1 MPDHTTT
8 AAGAGGRPISRRTLF
23 RYGAA
28 AAGALGAGSLLAA
41 CGGGGGGGVPAGPD
55 ARADLVLSSWQI
67 PVDIET
73 YRKFAADYKA
83 THPNVNITVHE
94 TPGGD
99 FNQWFTTQLAGGS
112 APDII
117 RITWQQIG
125 RYAQNNGVIALDD
138 HLPPDYGADFAPTF
152 WAAAQLG
159 GRVHGIPQHTDTF
172 ATFYRTDVFQKIGVT
187 PPASLDQAWTLEQ
200 FVEIAREVK
209 QATGAYA
216 LSYGFGGVPTGYRW
230 LPFLYMHGGRLVGG
244 DGKTPAI
251 DSPEG
256 VAALTWFQRLY
267 TDGLI
272 PMSNT
277 VKGSNDAATVNSFI
291 TGQAGMMIF
300 GDWIMSDVAKG
311 LPQQSWGITYMPRGK
326 SAASDL
332 GGNLLAVTATCKN
345 PAVAADFIQFVC
357 NEQNM
362 RYFCENDL
370 FLPVR
375 TSLTKQPLTYRAQQE
390 QMALFAEQATTVPE
404 SMAKVQTSPDFNA
417 INQVLADELDL
428 CWTGQK
434 TPADTARSIADGI
447 RRATA

>member
-1 MPDHTTT
+1 MPDHSTPDHTT
-8 AAGAGGRPISRRTLF
+8 AERAISRRSLF
-23 RYGAA
+23 RYGAV
-28 AAGALGAGSLLAA
+28 AAGAIGAGSLLAA
-41 CGGGGGGGVPAGPD
+41 CGGSGGAGAAAGPD

-83 THPNVNITVHE
+83 THPNVTITVQE

-125 RYAQNNGVIALDD
+125 RYAQNNGVVALDD
-138 HLPPDYGADFAPTF
+138 YLAPGFGDDFAPTF
-152 WAAAQLG
+152 WSAAQLD

-172 ATFYRTDVFQKIGVT
+172 ATFYRTDVFSKIGVT
-187 PPASLDQAWTLEQ
+187 PPTGLDQAWTLEQ
-200 FVEIAREVK
+200 FMDIAREVK
-209 QATGAYA
+209 KATGAYA

-230 LPFLYMHGGRLVGG
+230 LPFLYMHGGRLVAD
-244 DGKTPAI
+244 DGVTPAI

-256 VAALTWFQRLY
+256 VDALTWFQRLY
-267 TDGLI
+267 TEGLI
-272 PMSNT
+272 SMSNT

-300 GDWIMSDVAKG
+300 GDWIMSDVGKG
-311 LPQQSWGITYMPRGK
+311 LPQEAWGVTYMPRGR

-332 GGNLLAVTATCKN
+332 GGNLLAVSATCKN

-375 TSLTKQPLTYRAQQE
+375 TSLTREPLAYKAQQK
-390 QMALFAEQATTVPE
+390 QMALFTEQATTVPQ
-404 SMAKVQTSPDFNA
+404 SMAKVQTSPKFNA
-417 INQVLADELDL
+417 MNQVLADELDL

-447 RRATA
+447 RNATA

>member
-1 MPDHTTT
+1 MPELGTTAT
-8 AAGAGGRPISRRTLF
+8 SAARALSRRELLRFGALAAGAV
-23 RYGAA
+23 
-28 AAGALGAGSLLAA
+28 GAGSLLAA
-41 CGGGGGGGVPAGPD
+41 CGGGSGGGVPAGPD

-67 PVDIET
+67 PTDIVT
-73 YRKFAADYKA
+73 YRKFAADYKV
-83 THPNVNITVHE
+83 THPNVNITVQE

-125 RYAQNNGVIALDD
+125 RYAKTGGVVALDQY
-138 HLPPDYGADFAPTF
+138 LPADYGADFGPTF
-152 WAAAQLG
+152 WAAAQLNG
-159 GRVHGIPQHTDTF
+159 QVHGIPQHTDTF
-172 ATFYRTDVFQKIGVT
+172 ATFYRTDTFAKIGVT
-187 PPASLDQAWTLEQ
+187 PPASLDKAWTLDE
-200 FVEIAREVK
+200 FMAIAREVK
-209 QATGAYA
+209 KATGAYA

-230 LPFLYMHGGRLVGG
+230 LPFLSMHGGQLLKD
-244 DGKTPAI
+244 DGVTPAI

-267 TDGLI
+267 TEGLI

-277 VKGSNDAATVNSFI
+277 VKGSNDAATVNSFV

-300 GDWIMSDVAKG
+300 GDWIMSDVAKA
-311 LPQQSWGITYMPRGK
+311 LPQDAWNATYMPRGQ

-357 NEQNM
+357 SEANM

-375 TSLTKQPLTYRAQQE
+375 TSLAQQPLAYRSQQK
-390 QMALFAEQATTVPE
+390 QMSLFAEQATTVPAA
-404 SMAKVQTSPDFNA
+404 MAKVEVSPSFNA
-417 INQVLADELDL
+417 VNQVLADELDL

-434 TPADTARSIADGI
+434 SPADTARSIADGI
-447 RRATA
+447 RHATA